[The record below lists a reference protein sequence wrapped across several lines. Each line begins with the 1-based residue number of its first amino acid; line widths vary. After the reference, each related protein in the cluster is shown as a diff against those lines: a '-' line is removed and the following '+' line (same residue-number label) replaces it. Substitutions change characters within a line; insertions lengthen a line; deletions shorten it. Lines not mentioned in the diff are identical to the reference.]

1 MQNKYG
7 VYRQIRY
14 DRTYRPLGKMT
25 WWRVVLGIA
34 LLLFVFLLSGSVS
47 KGFASRGQ
55 FKTAQALMISPVWM
69 EKYNPELKAYIEA
82 GVLFENG
89 EYEPAFQ
96 AFDALGDA
104 DAALTMK
111 SRCALKLAAGK
122 RAAGDFE
129 TAFTYLSDA
138 DVSLLQGSEAEEYY
152 RLCAELLDHYAG
164 GNVCTA
170 ETAEI
175 INTLTGLLN
184 KKDGAQ

>member
-7 VYRQIRY
+7 VYRKIRY
-14 DRTYRPLGKMT
+14 DRTYRPLGKMS
-25 WWRVVLGIA
+25 WWRVALGLA

-55 FKTAQALMISPVWM
+55 FRTARALMISPSWM

-82 GVLFENG
+82 GVLYENG
-89 EYEPAFQ
+89 DYEPAFE
-96 AFDALGDA
+96 AFKALGDA
-104 DAALTMK
+104 DSALAMK
-111 SRCALKLAAGK
+111 SRCALKLAAEK
-122 RAAGDFE
+122 RAAGDFGK
-129 TAFTYLSDA
+129 AYAYLTEADA
-138 DVSLLQGSEAEEYY
+138 ALLTDAEAEEYY

-170 ETAEI
+170 DTAEI